1 MIKRVSI
8 PVIDFHLDHIF
19 DCGQC
24 FRWSREDDGSWT
36 GVAFERAVNMSLE
49 DGILTIEGAD
59 EKELNDIWQKYLDLE
74 RDYGSIKNSLSQKD
88 DVIGVAIGEGDGIR
102 ILKQD
107 LWETVISFI
116 ISANNN
122 IPRIKGCIEK
132 LCQMYGEPLGK
143 FRGEMRYAFP
153 RSEVLAKLEVEDL
166 APVKLGYRAKYIV
179 ETAKRFAAH
188 PEVYERLLQDDVSG
202 AYATKVI
209 CKDKDTK
216 LMGVGPKVANCIVLF
231 GLGKMEGF
239 PIDVWMKRVMNHLYG
254 FDEEDVSAMASFAEE
269 HFGEVAGIAQQY
281 LFYYMRNKIQ

>member
-1 MIKRVSI
+1 M
-8 PVIDFHLDHIF
+8 DFDLDQIF

-24 FRWSREDDGSWT
+24 FRWSKEEDGSWS
-36 GVAFERAVNMSLE
+36 GVAFGKAVNMSLE
-49 DGILTIEGAD
+49 KGILTVEGAD
-59 EKELNDIWQKYLDLE
+59 EDEFKTLWHKYLDLE
-74 RDYGSIKNSLSQKD
+74 RDYGSIKNALSQKD
-88 DVIGVAIGEGDGIR
+88 DVIGIAIGEGEGIR
-102 ILKQD
+102 ILKQE

-132 LCQMYGEPLGK
+132 LCQMFGQPIGE
-143 FRGEMRYAFP
+143 FRGQMRYSFP
-153 RSEVLAKLEVEDL
+153 AADVLANLDVEDL

-179 ETAKRFAAH
+179 ETAKKFSKQ
-188 PEVYERLLQDDVSG
+188 PEVYEALLEEGVSG
-202 AYATKVI
+202 EQAAKVI
-209 CKDKDTK
+209 CKNKDTK

-254 FDEEDVSAMASFAEE
+254 FDEEDVSAMSIFAEE
-269 HFGEVAGIAQQY
+269 HFGQFAGIAQQY

>member
-1 MIKRVSI
+1 VIKRVSI
-8 PVIDFHLDHIF
+8 PVMDFDLDQIF

-24 FRWSREDDGSWT
+24 FRWYKEEDGSWS
-36 GVAFERAVNMSLE
+36 GVAFGKAVNMSL
-49 DGILTIEGAD
+49 DSGILTIEGAD
-59 EKELNDIWQKYLDLE
+59 EKDFNELWYQYLDLE
-74 RDYGSIKNSLSQKD
+74 RDYGSIKSALSQKD
-88 DVIGVAIGEGDGIR
+88 DVIGIAIGEGEGIR

-132 LCQMYGEPLGK
+132 LCQMFGQPIGE
-143 FRGEMRYAFP
+143 FRGQMRYSFP
-153 RSEVLAKLEVEDL
+153 AAEVLANLEVEDL

-179 ETAKRFAAH
+179 ETAKKFSH
-188 PEVYERLLQDDVSG
+188 QPEVYEDLLKEEVSG
-202 AYATKVI
+202 QQATKVI

-254 FDEEDVSAMASFAEE
+254 FDEEDVSAMSTFAEE
-269 HFGEVAGIAQQY
+269 HFGQFAGIAQQY

>member
-8 PVIDFHLDHIF
+8 PVMDFDLDQIF

-24 FRWSREDDGSWT
+24 FRWYKEEDGSWS
-36 GVAFERAVNMSLE
+36 GVAFGKAVNMSL
-49 DGILTIEGAD
+49 DSGILTIEGAD
-59 EKELNDIWQKYLDLE
+59 EKDFNELWYQYLDLE
-74 RDYGSIKNSLSQKD
+74 RDYGSIKSALSQKD
-88 DVIGVAIGEGDGIR
+88 DVIGIAIGEGEGIR
-102 ILKQD
+102 ILKQE

-132 LCQMYGEPLGK
+132 LCQMFGQPIGE
-143 FRGEMRYAFP
+143 FRGQMRYSFP
-153 RSEVLAKLEVEDL
+153 SAEVLANLEVEDL

-179 ETAKRFAAH
+179 ETAKRFSH
-188 PEVYERLLQDDVSG
+188 QSEVYENLLKEGVSG
-202 AYATKVI
+202 QQATKVI

-254 FDEEDVSAMASFAEE
+254 FDEEDVSAMSTFAEE
-269 HFGEVAGIAQQY
+269 HFGQFAGIAQQY